1 MPRKAKPKVDERAN
15 RRSEIMATVGEAMK
29 ALSAKKPMDW
39 SRENSE
45 TLAAGERLDSAM
57 CGFIEG
63 TATREEVKKAYRGYA
78 DLHVVEK
85 GIENG

>member
-39 SRENSE
+39 SRENSA
-45 TLAAGERLDSAM
+45 TITAGTGLDNAM
-57 CGFIEG
+57 ADYVSGD
-63 TATREEVKKAYRGYA
+63 ATREQVKAAYKAYA
-78 DLHVVEK
+78 DTHVVEK